1 MSVNLLT
8 SLKENDSILINQ
20 TASNWQD
27 AVKISCQPLL
37 DKGLISTEYVQAI
50 IQSTIE
56 NGPYY
61 ILAPFLA
68 MPHSEAGKGVFG
80 NGFSL
85 VVFNKPFYFEAD
97 SRPVQILITLAATN
111 SDIHTSV
118 ALPQIVAAFE
128 DVANIEK
135 IKNAQSKE
143 EIISLLQK
151 VDFSKYL
158 ES

>member
-8 SLKENDSILINQ
+8 SLKEYDSILINQ

-37 DKGLISTEYVQAI
+37 DKGLISTEYVHAI

-68 MPHSEAGKGVFG
+68 MPHAEAGKGVFG

-118 ALPQIVAAFE
+118 ALPKLLPLLKMLQILKRLKTPKVRKKLFHCLKKSIFL
-128 DVANIEK
+128 NI
-135 IKNAQSKE
+135 
-143 EIISLLQK
+143 
-151 VDFSKYL
+151 
-158 ES
+158 